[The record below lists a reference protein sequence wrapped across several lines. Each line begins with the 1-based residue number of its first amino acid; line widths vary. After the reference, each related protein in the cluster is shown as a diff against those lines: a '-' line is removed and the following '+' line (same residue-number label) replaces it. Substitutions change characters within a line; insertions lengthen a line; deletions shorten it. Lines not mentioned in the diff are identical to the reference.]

1 MKNKI
6 LMMIAKRT
14 IRYIKYLQN
23 NGIEYLQ
30 DKEGNVI
37 DIKNATNEMIKA
49 WEDRPIK
56 IRAKDKIGIYYKGRK
71 YFLELQEKN
80 EEIERLNNIIKE
92 VREYIEENTRTGGI
106 NKDKKY
112 FKLPSQSID
121 ILEILDKADKGEK

>member
-6 LMMIAKRT
+6 LMMIGKRT

-56 IRAKDKIGIYYKGRK
+56 IRVKDKIGIYYKGRK
-71 YFLELQEKN
+71 YFLEKEKN
-80 EEIERLNNIIKE
+80 
-92 VREYIEENTRTGGI
+92 
-106 NKDKKY
+106 D
-112 FKLPSQSID
+112 
-121 ILEILDKADKGEK
+121 LE